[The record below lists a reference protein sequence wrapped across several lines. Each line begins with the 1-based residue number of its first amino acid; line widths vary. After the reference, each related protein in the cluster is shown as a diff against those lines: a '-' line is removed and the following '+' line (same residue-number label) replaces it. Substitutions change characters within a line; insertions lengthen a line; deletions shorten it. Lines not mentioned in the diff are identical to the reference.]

1 MEVRALSAS
10 RLRTWLQCKYK
21 YGCVYHKLAPKPVEP
36 PKDYFGVGSAAHYA
50 LEYAGK
56 KVVKNELHSF
66 TKEDIE
72 SITGEYIKECSRL
85 GLGDEAV
92 IYDGLNLL
100 LTKLDRFEFNHKIIT
115 LEKKFNVKVA
125 GVPVL
130 GAMDKVVELDR
141 NTLCVIDYK
150 TSKSVLTDTEIETD
164 IQLSMYDAA
173 LRVLFPDY
181 DDYRVCLDY
190 LRFFPKHAERT
201 EEQRYSFIQ
210 LLKYNYELILKTKK
224 EDLKPELNKFCPWC
238 DYVDVCPAIQEIK
251 KSIPNHQMFDDENTL
266 ADAYDKLRALGKI
279 LELKQKDIKSIL
291 IQKIKIAE
299 LNKLNTDDFNISIRQ
314 TPRVS
319 YDPSMLYSIIGAD
332 DLISCVTVT
341 NKKLETL
348 IKRGILS
355 KEDAQIASNVS
366 YTTSIIDVRRKKK

>member
-1 MEVRALSAS
+1 MKVKALSAS

-36 PKDYFGVGSAAHYA
+36 PKDYFGVGSAVHYA

-56 KVVKNELHSF
+56 EVIENKLQVF
-66 TKEDIE
+66 TKENIE
-72 SITGEYIKECSRL
+72 VITGKYIEECSRL
-85 GLGDEAV
+85 NLGDEAV
-92 IYDGLNLL
+92 IYDGFNLL

-115 LEKKFNVKVA
+115 LEKKFNVEIA
-125 GVPVL
+125 GVPVI

-150 TSKSVLTDTEIETD
+150 TSKSVLTDEEIKTD

-173 LRVLFPDY
+173 LRTLFPDY
-181 DDYRVCLDY
+181 NSYKVCLDY
-190 LRFFPKHAERT
+190 LRFFPKHTERT

-210 LLKYNYELILKTKK
+210 LLKYNYKLILETKEK
-224 EDLKPELNKFCPWC
+224 DLKPELNKFCPWC
-238 DYVDVCPAIQEIK
+238 DYVDVCPAIKEIK
-251 KSIPNHQMFDDENTL
+251 NNIPNHQMFDDENTL

-299 LNKLNTDDFNISIRQ
+299 TNKLSTDDFNISIRQ
-314 TPRVS
+314 SPRVS
-319 YDPSMLYSIIGAD
+319 YDPSMLYSLIGAD
-332 DLISCVTVT
+332 DLINCVTVT

-355 KEDAQIASNVS
+355 KEDAKIASNVS